1 MDIAAGAAE
10 DADGNGNTVVPR
22 FSVGITYD
30 DGDDGDISTAE
41 VLAAIIVSRAAG
53 SEDTEVRLGSP
64 VSLTATF
71 SRPVSGFTVDDI
83 TIGNGTVGNFAGS
96 GAVYTFDVTPNEI
109 GEVTVDI
116 AAGAAED
123 ANGNGNTAAPR
134 LSVGITYDD
143 DGDGAIDISELF
155 SAIDDYFAGRIDIS
169 QLFGVIDLY
178 FSGPTPTP
186 RPT

>member
-71 SRPVSGFTVDDI
+71 TGRYLDLRSMTATVLSA
-83 TIGNGTVGNFAGS
+83 TLPGAGPS
-96 GAVYTFDVTPNEI
+96 I
-109 GEVTVDI
+109 
-116 AAGAAED
+116 
-123 ANGNGNTAAPR
+123 R
-134 LSVGITYDD
+134 LT
-143 DGDGAIDISELF
+143 
-155 SAIDDYFAGRIDIS
+155 
-169 QLFGVIDLY
+169 
-178 FSGPTPTP
+178 
-186 RPT
+186 